1 LKKRPFWVLLVA
13 HKEVAPITA
22 LETSLGPSLTETEA
36 RAIFAQGEE
45 AVVFALLTLAK
56 MASSKQNAT
65 GAESP
70 STPSGMKATFLKP
83 SAKSRNKKPGRPKG
97 HQGERRPTPTKIDQ
111 RVEHRADVCP
121 DCGGP
126 LQRCQET
133 RTRIIEDIPE
143 IIEPVVTEHTIH
155 RDYCPTCKK
164 KVEPKVPDALPG
176 SQIGLRVL
184 TLTAWLHYGLGV
196 TLSQIIDVFNFH
208 LQFKLS
214 AGGLIQMWYRL
225 QEILYAWYEE
235 IQNDVLNAK
244 VMFADETGWR
254 VKGKTWWLWCFT
266 TADATYYL
274 IDRCRGSPV
283 IAKFFKRVFQGILV
297 SDFWGAYNAV
307 QCLAKQKCIPHLL
320 RETVRVQKYEK
331 TGRSWRRFAKKL
343 RRLLRDAI
351 RLGKHSERAAPDF
364 VSKRQR
370 LKDRLQ
376 KLLDTPWKDKH
387 ARRLVKRLRRHQHEL
402 FTFLDH
408 EEVPHD
414 NNTGERAIRP
424 AVIIRKNSYAN
435 RSEEGADMQAVL
447 MSIFRT
453 LKQRGHNPL
462 RTIVSALR
470 TFVQTGKLPPLP
482 GKATSDS

>member
-1 LKKRPFWVLLVA
+1 M
-13 HKEVAPITA
+13 
-22 LETSLGPSLTETEA
+22 GPSLTEEEA

-45 AVVFALLTLAK
+45 AVVFAMLTLAK
-56 MASSKQNAT
+56 MAASKQNAT
-65 GAESP
+65 GADSP
-70 STPSGMKATFLKP
+70 STPSGMKATFQKEP
-83 SAKSRNKKPGRPKG
+83 VKKRQKKPGRPKG

-111 RVEHRADVCP
+111 HVEHRLEVCP
-121 DCGGP
+121 DCGEP
-126 LQRCQET
+126 LHRCKGT
-133 RTRIIEDIPE
+133 RKRIIEDIPE

-155 RDYCPTCKK
+155 RDYCPKCEKQ
-164 KVEPKVPDALPG
+164 VEPKVPDALPG

-184 TLTAWLHYGLGV
+184 VLTAWLHYGLGV
-196 TLSQIIDVFNFH
+196 TLSQIVDVFNFH
-208 LQFKLS
+208 LHFKLS
-214 AGGLIQMWYRL
+214 GGGLIQMWYRL

-235 IQNDVLNAK
+235 IQKDVLDAK

-266 TADATYYL
+266 TADATYYM
-274 IDRCRGSPV
+274 IDRCRGSPALV
-283 IAKFFKRVFQGILV
+283 KFFIREFRGILV

-307 QCLAKQKCIPHLL
+307 VCLAKQKCIPHLL
-320 RETVRVQKYEK
+320 RELVRVQKYEK
-331 TGRSWRRFAKKL
+331 TGRSWQRFAKKL

-351 RLGKHSERAAPDF
+351 RLSKHSQRSAPDF
-364 VSKRQR
+364 ASKRQR

-376 KLLDTPWKDKH
+376 TLIETPWQDKH
-387 ARRLVKRLRRHQHEL
+387 ARRLVKRLRRHANEL

-408 EEVPHD
+408 AEVPHD

-470 TFVQTGKLPPLP
+470 TYVKTGKLPPLP
-482 GKATSDS
+482 TKVTSVG

>member
-1 LKKRPFWVLLVA
+1 VFS
-13 HKEVAPITA
+13 ITA
-22 LETSLGPSLTETEA
+22 LDVSLGPSLTEVEA
-36 RAIFAQGEE
+36 RAIFARGEE
-45 AVVFALLTLAK
+45 AVVFALLALAQ
-56 MASSKQNAT
+56 MAAQKANPMA
-65 GAESP
+65 ADSP
-70 STPSGMKATFLKP
+70 STPSGMKPVFQKP
-83 SAKSRNKKPGRPKG
+83 PTKTRSKKPGRPNG
-97 HQGERRPTPTKIDQ
+97 HEGVHRPAPEKID
-111 RVEHRADVCP
+111 RHEEHRAPVCP

-155 RDYCPTCKK
+155 RDYCPKCKK
-164 KVEPKVPDALPG
+164 QVEPKVPDALPKAT
-176 SQIGLRVL
+176 IGHRVL
-184 TLTAWLHYGLGV
+184 VLTAWLHYGLGV
-196 TLSQIIDVFNFH
+196 TLAQIVDVFNFH
-208 LQFKLS
+208 LRFKLS

-225 QEILYAWYEE
+225 LDVLYAWYE
-235 IQNDVLNAK
+235 DVQADILAAK

-266 TADATYYL
+266 TGDATFYL
-274 IDRCRGSPV
+274 IDRCRGRPV
-283 IAKFFKRVFQGILV
+283 LMKFFKREFQGILV

-307 QCLAKQKCIPHLL
+307 ECLAKQKCLPHLL
-320 RETVRVQKYEK
+320 REMLRTEKYEK
-331 TGRSWRRFAKKL
+331 TGRVWQRFAKKL

-351 RLGKHSERAAPDF
+351 RLGKQSERTCPAYA
-364 VSKRQR
+364 SKRQR
-370 LKDRLQ
+370 LQERLH
-376 KLLDTPWKDKH
+376 KLLEAPWKDKH
-387 ARRLVKRLRRHQHEL
+387 ARRLIKRLRRHAGEL

-408 EEVPHD
+408 AEVPHD

-435 RSEEGADMQAVL
+435 RSEDGAEMQAVL

-470 TFVQTGKLPPLP
+470 TCVQTGKLPPLP
-482 GKATSDS
+482 KRITSEG

>member
-1 LKKRPFWVLLVA
+1 MQKTLFGVLLVG

-22 LETSLGPSLTETEA
+22 LETSLGPSLTEAEA

-45 AVVFALLTLAK
+45 AVVFALLALAK
-56 MASSKQNAT
+56 MAASKQNAT
-65 GAESP
+65 GSESP
-70 STPSGMKATFLKP
+70 STPSGMKPTFHKEP
-83 SAKSRNKKPGRPKG
+83 VKKRRKKPGRPEG
-97 HQGERRPTPTKIDQ
+97 HPGARRPTPIEIDDYQ
-111 RVEHRADVCP
+111 VHRAEVCP

-126 LQRCQET
+126 LQRCQQT

-143 IIEPVVTEHTIH
+143 IIEPVVTEYTIH
-155 RDYCPTCKK
+155 RDYCPNCKK
-164 KVEPKVPDALPG
+164 QVEPKVPDALPG

-184 TLTAWLHYGLGV
+184 VLTAWLHYGLGV
-196 TLSQIIDVFNFH
+196 TLSQIIDVFNFPLH
-208 LQFKLS
+208 FKLS

-235 IQNDVLNAK
+235 IQNDILNAK

-254 VKGKTWWLWCFT
+254 VQGKTWWLWCFT

-283 IAKFFKRVFQGILV
+283 LLKFFKREFQGILV
-297 SDFWGAYNAV
+297 SDFWGAYNAIA
-307 QCLAKQKCIPHLL
+307 CLAKQKCIPHLL
-320 RETVRVQKYEK
+320 RELVRVHKYEK
-331 TGRSWRRFAKKL
+331 TGRSWQRFSKKL

-351 RLGKHSERAAPDF
+351 RLAKHSNRAAPDF
-364 VSKRQR
+364 ASKRQR
-370 LKDRLQ
+370 LHERLQ
-376 KLLDTPWKDKH
+376 KLIATPWKDRH
-387 ARRLVKRLRRHQHEL
+387 ARRLVKRLRRHAHEL

-408 EEVPHD
+408 PEVPHD

-462 RTIVSALR
+462 RTIVAALR
-470 TFVQTGKLPPLP
+470 TYIQTGKLPPLP
-482 GKATSDS
+482 SKVPSDG